1 MTYYF
6 HLPLIGQI
14 KPEPLLLI
22 IIAAVFLGVVGAQL
36 AGHWVARRQ
45 RLRNPTAKVESS
57 SIEAAL
63 FALLGLLVG
72 FTFSG
77 AETRLE
83 HRRDLIIQEAN
94 AISTAYLRL
103 DMLPTEAQPMLREEF
118 RRYVDARLLY
128 YKKLLSAD
136 AAAALRRAEELQR
149 QIWQDT
155 VMALGETDIQGATEV
170 VVPALNE
177 MFDITTARQAAL
189 HTHLPP
195 AIFGM
200 LVVLALACAYIAGR
214 GMAKAPHPNHLYVLT
229 FAAVL
234 ALTGYTILNLEY
246 PRLGFVRLD
255 RMDALLYQVRATM
268 D

>member
-1 MTYYF
+1 MSQRLHF
-6 HLPLIGQI
+6 PLLGDI
-14 KPEPLLLI
+14 KPEPLLLVI
-22 IIAAVFLGVVGAQL
+22 ITAVFLAVVGAQL
-36 AGHWVARRQ
+36 AGHWAGRRQ
-45 RLRNPTAKVESS
+45 LARDPAPPSGSS

-94 AISTAYLRL
+94 AIGTAYMRL
-103 DMLPTEAQPMLREEF
+103 DVLPGEAQPMLREEL
-118 RRYVDARLLY
+118 RRYVDTRLAY
-128 YKKLLSAD
+128 YKKLFAAD
-136 AAAALRRAEELQR
+136 ALETLRRAEQLQR

-155 VMALGETDIQGATEV
+155 VMALGETEMQGATEV
-170 VVPALNE
+170 VLPALNE

-195 AIFGM
+195 AIFAM
-200 LVVLALACAYIAGR
+200 LLVLALACAFIAGR
-214 GMAKAPHPNHLYVLT
+214 GMAKHPRPNHLYTIT

-255 RMDALLYQVRATM
+255 QMDALLYQVRATM